1 MASDLRGDLRR
12 WALILIPALL
22 LVGGGIYWLTRPV
35 PPKQAAAITPEAKAY
50 VKHLALGDVGM
61 TEAEAFNG
69 AKLIEIKGTIGN
81 QGDRALKQVE
91 INCIFY
97 DPYGQVV
104 GRERQPI
111 VRAATGGLK
120 PGETKPFRLA
130 FDSLAE
136 SWNQALPQVVI
147 ASIDFE

>member
-1 MASDLRGDLRR
+1 MAPRFL
-12 WALILIPALL
+12 AALL
-22 LVGGGIYWLTRPV
+22 AIAVVGGAAYWLSRPV
-35 PPKQAAAITPEAKAY
+35 ATPAPAKITAEAKAY
-50 VKHLALGDVGM
+50 VKHLTLGEIAM
-61 TEAEAFNG
+61 TAAEAFNG
-69 AKLIEIKGTIGN
+69 AKLIEIKGQIGN
-81 QGDRALKQVE
+81 QGTRPLRQVE
-91 INCIFY
+91 ITCIFY